1 MIKKVLKKIKVKLA
15 SLLFKTKENF
25 IDLLFILGCLLIY
38 IALFNIHI
46 NLGLISTGASFIYFA
61 IVLHFDKKQK
71 EKKNKEQ

>member
-1 MIKKVLKKIKVKLA
+1 MIKKVLKKLKVKLV

-38 IALFNIHI
+38 IALFKIHI

>member
-1 MIKKVLKKIKVKLA
+1 MKKIKDKLKK
-15 SLLFKTKENF
+15 LFFIMKENAS
-25 IDLLFILGCLLIY
+25 DLLFILGCLLIY
-38 IALFNIHI
+38 IALFKIHI

>member
-1 MIKKVLKKIKVKLA
+1 MIKKLKVKLA
-15 SLLFKTKENF
+15 NLFLKINENA
-25 IDLLFILGCLLIY
+25 IDLLFLTGYLLIY

-71 EKKNKEQ
+71 EKKNKE

>member
-1 MIKKVLKKIKVKLA
+1 MLIGGKMRKIKNKLLNLIKA
-15 SLLFKTKENF
+15 MKRSYDDYLFV
-25 IDLLFILGCLLIY
+25 LGCLLIY

-71 EKKNKEQ
+71 EKKQ